1 MKTLSKLS
9 FAVLLS
15 VCSIASFA
23 QIKDTRQKLYAAFPQ
38 TINVDKSTFTNVL
51 QTTVGGS
58 VSLSLTNDFI
68 FRGTVIGNFTKYN
81 NLQTVI
87 VQSTENKQSIF
98 QISKIEQEN
107 NVTYTGRILNDGAA
121 DGYEIKNNNGTY
133 FLQKFETLQLLD
145 PCKL

>member
-9 FAVLLS
+9 FAAILS

-23 QIKDTRQKLYAAFPQ
+23 QLKDTRQKLYAAFPQ
-38 TINVDKSTFTNVL
+38 TISVDKNTFTGVL
-51 QTTVGGS
+51 QTAVGNS
-58 VSLSLTNDFI
+58 VSLPFTNDFI
-68 FRGTVIGNFTKYN
+68 FSGKVIGNFTKYN
-81 NLQTVI
+81 NLQTI
-87 VQSTENKQSIF
+87 IIQSAENKESIL

-107 NVTYTGRILNDGAA
+107 TVLFTGRILNNNAA
-121 DGYEIKNNNGTY
+121 DGYELKNNNGNY